1 MWQCL
6 VTSLVVRAGESGAAG
21 IPQAETRDVAK
32 HLAVH
37 RTATRSKSYL
47 TQNANQ
53 DAQGYSEESG
63 RLSTALAVLRL

>member
-21 IPQAETRDVAK
+21 IPRAGTRDVAK
-32 HLAVH
+32 HPAVH
-37 RTATRSKSYL
+37 RTATRSESYL

-53 DAQGYSEESG
+53 DAQGYSEESE